1 MLEHYFSQNGL
12 TACYTDTAITLFWD
26 KPAAAGAVE
35 TYTILRNDTVAD
47 TTTKT
52 HFTLEHLLPETEY
65 TLFVQWRGGGIGELT
80 VRTTPTKHWLDV
92 AAAPYNAVGD
102 GKTMNTAALQKAIDD
117 CTENECVFFPA
128 GVYLT
133 GALRLHSNMELYL
146 EEGAVLQG
154 TADPEDYLP
163 RIPSRFEGTEMEC
176 YSSLLNLG
184 TLDHAA
190 AHLAADADAVAE
202 AAVAVEHP
210 DVLGRAVDDITLRIF
225 ARFDSHRIV
234 AGAELTG
241 KKRAVRG
248 GIWVPAIAVP
258 HTIRFDGTVVGHDLV
273 GVDHVQ
279 VPAGTVGKG

>member
-102 GKTMNTAALQKAIDD
+102 G
-117 CTENECVFFPA
+117 
-128 GVYLT
+128 
-133 GALRLHSNMELYL
+133 
-146 EEGAVLQG
+146 
-154 TADPEDYLP
+154 
-163 RIPSRFEGTEMEC
+163 
-176 YSSLLNLG
+176 
-184 TLDHAA
+184 
-190 AHLAADADAVAE
+190 
-202 AAVAVEHP
+202 
-210 DVLGRAVDDITLRIF
+210 
-225 ARFDSHRIV
+225 
-234 AGAELTG
+234 
-241 KKRAVRG
+241 
-248 GIWVPAIAVP
+248 
-258 HTIRFDGTVVGHDLV
+258 
-273 GVDHVQ
+273 
-279 VPAGTVGKG
+279 

>member
-1 MLEHYFSQNGL
+1 MEHYFSQNGL

-190 AHLAADADAVAE
+190 GPNCENV
-202 AAVAVEHP
+202 
-210 DVLGRAVDDITLRIF
+210 ILR
-225 ARFDSHRIV
+225 
-234 AGAELTG
+234 
-241 KKRAVRG
+241 
-248 GIWVPAIAVP
+248 
-258 HTIRFDGTVVGHDLV
+258 
-273 GVDHVQ
+273 
-279 VPAGTVGKG
+279 GKGTIASGGKLLASRIIESERERLKE